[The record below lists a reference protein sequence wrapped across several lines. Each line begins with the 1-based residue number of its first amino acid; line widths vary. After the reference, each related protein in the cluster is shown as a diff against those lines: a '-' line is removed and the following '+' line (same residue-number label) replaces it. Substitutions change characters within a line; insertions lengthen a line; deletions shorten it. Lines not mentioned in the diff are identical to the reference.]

1 MRCMDDS
8 MENLYSEMVGAM
20 PRWCETEY
28 LAGNADETDGTAE
41 LVISS
46 RARLARNLTALPFV
60 HRSIKNERTRV
71 IEQVDRAVQSSGDV
85 AESVFLSLLD
95 TSDLDRK
102 LLVERRLISPALADG
117 SRPAGV
123 FVGPGETYSLMVN
136 EEDHLRLQTIK
147 GGLQVRDAWHEA
159 DKIDTELSKTL
170 DFAFSDEFGY
180 LTACP
185 SNTGTGMRL
194 SVLIHLPGLTL
205 ADQMGHVGRAMEEIG
220 FTVRGLYGEGTGKS
234 GNMYQ
239 VSNQWT
245 LGHTEEEIVERLDR
259 VARRL
264 AGYEERACDALVSR
278 ARRQTEDRVFR
289 AYGLMKHAR
298 LIGEQEALDALS
310 MLRMGTYLKLVQGVD
325 SATFNRLLISIQPAH
340 IQMTAGRSLSDEELD
355 ERRAELVM
363 ELTKS

>member
-1 MRCMDDS
+1 
-8 MENLYSEMVGAM
+8 MENLYPDLVSSV
-20 PRWCETEY
+20 PQWCDPDGET
-28 LAGNADETDGTAE
+28 GETGETAE

-46 RARLARNLTALPFV
+46 RARLARNLTTLPFV
-60 HRSIKNERTRV
+60 HRSIKNDRVRV
-71 IEQVDRAVQSSGDV
+71 IEQVDKAVQSSDNV
-85 AESVFLSLLD
+85 ARSVYLSLLD
-95 TSDLDRK
+95 TTEQDRK
-102 LLVERRLISPALADG
+102 VLVERRLISPALADG
-117 SRPAGV
+117 TRPAGV
-123 FVGPGETYSLMVN
+123 FVGPGESYSLMVN

-147 GGLQVRDAWHEA
+147 GGLQVRAAWQEA

-205 ADQMGHVGRAMEEIG
+205 ADQMDHVGRAMEEIG

-245 LGHTEEEIVERLDR
+245 LGHTEQEIVERLDR

-264 AGYEERACDALVSR
+264 ARCEERACDALISR
-278 ARRQTEDRVFR
+278 AGRRTEDRVAR
-289 AYGLMKHAR
+289 AYGLLKHAR
-298 LIGEQEALDALS
+298 LLGEKEALDALS
-310 MLRMGTYLKLVQGVD
+310 MLRMGACTRLFQGME
-325 SATFNRLLISIQPAH
+325 STTFNRLLISIQPAH
-340 IQMTAGRSLSDEELD
+340 VQMTAGRPLTGEELD
-355 ERRAELVM
+355 ERRAELVREHM
-363 ELTKS
+363 KT